1 MYIKLYIL
9 ISRNKTTID
18 NKIYNFYIIIYICI
32 YILKLKNIYIHST
45 KINGIFLK

>member
-32 YILKLKNIYIHST
+32 YFETKEYIYT
-45 KINGIFLK
+45 